1 MSTKASNLQQAIN
14 NLLNVLE
21 RAELHDILE
30 SYQHTRN
37 VRVFTRSL
45 DRMLNTPAKRELVG
59 AMRSV
64 IPTRDVRLFDQLTS
78 GRTTRSG
85 VDDWSKTKKDIDA
98 MNNKSRQTIYCETVP
113 AKRANKV
120 SIYCCTSIYKYE
132 CTYTHKSLYMRLHL
146 DDEDNVIHYKYKCSC
161 FQQRTI
167 KKVLSAE
174 YTQTYITHPSDRS
187 IAAQ

>member
-1 MSTKASNLQQAIN
+1 MSTKASDLQRAIN

-30 SYQHTRN
+30 AYQGTRN

-45 DRMLNTPAKRELVG
+45 HRMLNTPAKRELLG

-85 VDDWSKTKKDIDA
+85 VDVWGSRNTDIDGT
-98 MNNKSRQTIYCETVP
+98 NNKSRPTTYCETIP

-120 SIYCCTSIYKYE
+120 SMYCCPRRHNYY
-132 CTYTHKSLYMRLHL
+132 CTYTHM
-146 DDEDNVIHYKYKCSC
+146 
-161 FQQRTI
+161 
-167 KKVLSAE
+167 AE
-174 YTQTYITHPSDRS
+174 S
-187 IAAQ
+187 IRWI